1 MGKDAK
7 IWTFKA
13 IPLKEYM
20 DYNTYEKDKSGCH
33 TDINL

>member
-7 IWTFKA
+7 IWTFNA
-13 IPLKEYM
+13 IPPKGKK
-20 DYNTYEKDKSGCH
+20 DYNTYEKDKSGCN